1 MFLSYKSEMFG
12 QGQKS
17 HFISFHQPTGR
28 CLSEY
33 KAQIY
38 YSFKELIQTC
48 KDADSLA
55 LNIL

>member
-1 MFLSYKSEMFG
+1 MFG
-12 QGQKS
+12 QGQKN

-33 KAQIY
+33 KAQVY

-55 LNIL
+55 LNIF